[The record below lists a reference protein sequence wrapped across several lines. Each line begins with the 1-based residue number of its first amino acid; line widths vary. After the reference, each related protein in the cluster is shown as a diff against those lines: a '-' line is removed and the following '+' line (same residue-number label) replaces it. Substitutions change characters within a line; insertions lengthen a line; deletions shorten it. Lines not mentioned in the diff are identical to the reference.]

1 MLSFLCLASKLNNR
15 NSRYIH
21 RAFYGTVDI
30 SARLLTIENGRS
42 GEVRTHDP
50 LVPNQVRCL
59 TALHSDKLALPRGLE
74 PRLPE

>member
-1 MLSFLCLASKLNNR
+1 MLSFLCLASKPNSR

-21 RAFYGTVDI
+21 HAVNDMVDI
-30 SARLLTIENGRS
+30 SAGLLTIENGRS

-59 TALHSDKLALPRGLE
+59 TALHSDKLALPRGFE
-74 PRLPE
+74 PRFPE